1 MADKNESLQ
10 STEPKALIIQR
21 VINWVAFDNKKPVL
35 GKAVLI
41 LLKSGYMTVGYRTKD
56 ASGFLW
62 QLFGDIGCHFE
73 NEEITYW
80 AELPKPPC
88 L

>member
-35 GKAVLI
+35 G
-41 LLKSGYMTVGYRTKD
+41 
-56 ASGFLW
+56 
-62 QLFGDIGCHFE
+62 
-73 NEEITYW
+73 
-80 AELPKPPC
+80 
-88 L
+88 